1 MVLIFFIQS
10 KKSRR
15 RTASEKGKNVQYNK
29 NKISSDFLTSF
40 VTYTCKCFIHHTIII
55 LFLLS
60 EFLVIAFASTAWRRS
75 SRAGT
80 RCERAKQT
88 TGKYTISKKYHKRQF
103 HEVTAQRGPSR
114 EEGGGYQFHFLYPGH
129 SLHTPTIPMPPAS

>member
-1 MVLIFFIQS
+1 MPYLLGISTLYNNNCTYFFIQS

-60 EFLVIAFASTAWRRS
+60 EFLAIAFASTA
-75 SRAGT
+75 
-80 RCERAKQT
+80 
-88 TGKYTISKKYHKRQF
+88 
-103 HEVTAQRGPSR
+103 
-114 EEGGGYQFHFLYPGH
+114 
-129 SLHTPTIPMPPAS
+129 

>member
-60 EFLVIAFASTAWRRS
+60 EFLAIILHLPQQLEEEVQELEQDVSELNKQQASTPFPRN
-75 SRAGT
+75 
-80 RCERAKQT
+80 
-88 TGKYTISKKYHKRQF
+88 TIKDSFIR
-103 HEVTAQRGPSR
+103 
-114 EEGGGYQFHFLYPGH
+114 
-129 SLHTPTIPMPPAS
+129 